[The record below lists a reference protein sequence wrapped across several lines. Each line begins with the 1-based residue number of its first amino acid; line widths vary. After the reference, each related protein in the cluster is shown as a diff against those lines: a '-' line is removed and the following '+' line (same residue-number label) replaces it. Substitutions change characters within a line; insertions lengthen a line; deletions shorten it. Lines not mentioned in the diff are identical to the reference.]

1 MSIFTKKNYE
11 SNNGMQSSIFGPPI
25 WYSLH
30 MISFN
35 YPVKPTE
42 QDKKN
47 YMNFLLS
54 FEHTLPCV
62 YCRTNFQ
69 ANLKKANFSI
79 TSMKNRDSF
88 SRFVYKLHN
97 CVNEMLGKKVQIS
110 YEEVRDRYEHFRAR
124 CDEKESKKK
133 ILEDQKK
140 LSKTGKKEKGCE
152 DALYGTKSRCVLR
165 IIPKNSKKETFGIE
179 SKCKAKRSDVS
190 LKKSNKKN
198 T

>member
-79 TSMKNRDSF
+79 ASMKNRDSF

-152 DALYGTKSRCVLR
+152 DALYGAKSRCVLR

-190 LKKSNKKN
+190 LKQSNKKN

>member
-79 TSMKNRDSF
+79 ASMKNRDSF

-152 DALYGTKSRCVLR
+152 DALYGAKSRCVLR